1 MQSSHS
7 TDREG
12 NVSHAQVGEMAIPD
26 EEDGGR
32 KQQTGPC
39 HYYAHVGH
47 AKSIG
52 VVSESHVVALG
63 VGKALKMN
71 ALVEVING
79 PRSSAS
85 TGSK

>member
-1 MQSSHS
+1 MQSGHS
-7 TDREG
+7 TDGER
-12 NVSHAQVGEMAIPD
+12 NVSHTKVGEMAIPD

-39 HYYAHVGH
+39 HNYAHIGH

-71 ALVEVING
+71 ALVEGING
-79 PRSSAS
+79 ARSSAS